1 MKNLYRNIALLALA
15 ALLSHTSDAQQQAMY
30 TQYMFNGL
38 AINPAYT
45 GSHEAISITALARQQ
60 WTQIEGA
67 PNTQTLSVHSPIR
80 FTKASV
86 GGLFMHDKIGVSHQ
100 YDAHLFYAYRIP
112 IRQVSRRGE
121 TNTSWLSMGL
131 QAGITQNR
139 MALSDLEIV
148 SEENINDPVFTSGD
162 ISKLSPNVGFG
173 LFYYTSR
180 SYLGISAPKLIDN
193 STSNQE
199 YLFMAKQL
207 RHYFITGGYVF
218 DLNQNLKLKPN
229 FLVKGVKGAPVQ
241 VDLNANLFIKEVVE
255 VGASYRTGDAFSAI
269 FQLQATEHLRIGYAY
284 DLTTNKDIRHASAGS
299 HEIMVNYRIKLH
311 NKVYLSPRYF

>member
-1 MKNLYRNIALLALA
+1 MKNLYQNITFSIFLVILVQ
-15 ALLSHTSDAQQQAMY
+15 TSYAQQQAMY
-30 TQYMFNGL
+30 SQYMFNGL

-45 GSHEAISITALARQQ
+45 GSHEAISITALAREQ
-60 WTQIEGA
+60 WTKIEGA
-67 PNTQTLSVHSPIR
+67 PSTQTLSVHSPVR

-86 GGLFMHDKIGVSHQ
+86 GGLFMHDKVGVSHQ

-112 IRQVSRRGE
+112 IRQVTRNGE
-121 TNTSWLSMGL
+121 QTTSWLSMGL

-139 MALSDLEIV
+139 MALSDLNIV
-148 SEENINDPVFTSGD
+148 SAENVNDPVYTSGD
-162 ISKLSPNVGFG
+162 ISKLAPNVGFG

-193 STSNQE
+193 PTSDQE

-207 RHYFITGGYVF
+207 RHYFVTGGYVF

-229 FLVKGVKGAPVQ
+229 FLVKGVKGAPLQ
-241 VDLNANLFIKEVVE
+241 VDLNTNLFIKEIVE

-269 FQLQATEHLRIGYAY
+269 FQLQATKQLRVGYAY
-284 DLTTNKDIRHASAGS
+284 DLTTNNDIRKAGAGS
-299 HEIMVNYRIKLH
+299 HEIMVNYRISLH